1 LKGGLFAPLLFF
13 IFVLMSDPGKRI
25 KNLLKKHGLSGVN
38 KPKRTPS
45 HATKKGVVLAKVGD
59 KIRLI
64 RFGDQKMGHNYSKGA
79 RKSFK
84 ARHAANIAKGKM
96 SAAYWANKLFWGGSG
111 GSKKAPPKSQKK
123 RFENGG
129 TVDPPKKELA
139 YKDLLSYIA
148 TAKNTTPEQIEDAM
162 SRIIFH
168 ESKGDP
174 TIKQKGGGP
183 GRGAFQFEVGDGHGG
198 IIAINRAYNLI
209 SGKDQSHPDLMDY
222 NAPDWIKGAYPEKS
236 FDAST
241 VSLEQQKYLF
251 LMNQLAH
258 PKADLGKLFSGE
270 VPLVDYWADY
280 HWAGKEKKRSERV
293 KSFDLDMKAYDQLNT
308 KQHE

>member
-1 LKGGLFAPLLFF
+1 
-13 IFVLMSDPGKRI
+13 MSDPGKRI

-139 YKDLLSYIA
+139 YKDLLNYIA
-148 TAKNTTPEQIEDAM
+148 TAKSTTPDQIEDAM

-168 ESKGDP
+168 ESKGDS

-209 SGKDQSHPDLMDY
+209 SGKDSSHPDLASYEIPSWVKD
-222 NAPDWIKGAYPEKS
+222 AYPSKS

-270 VPLVDYWADY
+270 VPLVDYWANY
-280 HWAGKEKKRSERV
+280 HWAGKEKNRV
-293 KSFDLDMKAYDQLNT
+293 DRVNSFNMDMKAYDDLKQT
-308 KQHE
+308 K

>member
-1 LKGGLFAPLLFF
+1 
-13 IFVLMSDPGKRI
+13 MSDPGKRI

-139 YKDLLSYIA
+139 YKDLLNYIA
-148 TAKNTTPEQIEDAM
+148 TAKSTTPDQIEDAM

-168 ESKGDP
+168 ESKGDS

-198 IIAINRAYNLI
+198 IIAINRAYN
-209 SGKDQSHPDLMDY
+209 
-222 NAPDWIKGAYPEKS
+222 
-236 FDAST
+236 
-241 VSLEQQKYLF
+241 
-251 LMNQLAH
+251 
-258 PKADLGKLFSGE
+258 
-270 VPLVDYWADY
+270 
-280 HWAGKEKKRSERV
+280 
-293 KSFDLDMKAYDQLNT
+293 
-308 KQHE
+308 

>member
-1 LKGGLFAPLLFF
+1 
-13 IFVLMSDPGKRI
+13 MSNDLNKRI
-25 KNLLKKHGLSGVN
+25 KRLLKKHGLKGVN

-45 HATKKGVVLAKVGD
+45 HPTKKGVVLAKVGN

-84 ARHAANIAKGKM
+84 ARHAKNIAKGKM
-96 SAAYWANKLFWGGSG
+96 SAAYWANKLFWAGSR
-111 GSKKAPPKSQKK
+111 GSKKSPPKSQKK
-123 RFENGG
+123 RFEEGG
-129 TVDPPKKELA
+129 KVDSKKQELT
-139 YKDLLSYIA
+139 YQDLINYVA
-148 TAKNTTPEQIEDAM
+148 TAKGATPEQIEDVMA
-162 SRIIFH
+162 RIIFH
-168 ESKGDP
+168 ESKGDS

-183 GRGAFQFEVGDGHGG
+183 GRGAFQFEVGEGHGG

-209 SGKDQSHPDLMDY
+209 SGKDNSHPDLTGY
-222 NAPDWIKGAYPEKS
+222 EVPSWVKEAYPSKS

-241 VSLEQQKYLF
+241 ISLEQQKYLF

-280 HWAGKEKKRSERV
+280 HWAGKEEKRADRV

-308 KQHE
+308 KKDEQGAE